1 MVYFKVKFNA
11 TTEHGQAITN
21 QTDIVQIDVRKNKA
35 PHRNTWGK
43 KLQLIHPVWKDFK
56 IIGEPQRSDIKGSK
70 GDDYELT
77 SNVAVNHVRTA
88 TGLSLVHGE
97 DFHIEKVTS
106 IPVMG
111 IEIKDV
117 VIAPHSK
124 LAQY

>member
-11 TTEHGQAITN
+11 TTEHGQTITN
-21 QTDIVQIDVRKNKA
+21 QTDIVKIDVRGNKTV
-35 PHRNTWGK
+35 HKNTWGR
-43 KLQLIHPVWKDFK
+43 KLLSLHSKWKDFK
-56 IIGEPQRSDIKGSK
+56 IIGEPIRTDIKGST

-77 SNVAVNHVRTA
+77 SNVAVNHVRTVP
-88 TGLSLVHGE
+88 GLSLVHGE

-111 IEIKDV
+111 LEIKDV

-124 LAQY
+124 LA